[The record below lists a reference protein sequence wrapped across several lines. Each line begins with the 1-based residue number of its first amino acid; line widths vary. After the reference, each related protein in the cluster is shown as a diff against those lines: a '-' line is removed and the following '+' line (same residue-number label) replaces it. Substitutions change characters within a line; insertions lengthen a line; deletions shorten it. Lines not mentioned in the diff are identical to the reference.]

1 MEEVVERGRRTG
13 RRSRRSGAGG
23 GGEGGGA
30 ASRDGRGVEQEVEV
44 VKQEGEV
51 CLPAMSL
58 QERRQ
63 LRRVRLH
70 RRRGVALAEGR
81 GGPRREDVVRQ
92 HAAEH
97 L

>member
-1 MEEVVERGRRTG
+1 ME
-13 RRSRRSGAGG
+13 
-23 GGEGGGA
+23 
-30 ASRDGRGVEQEVEV
+30 
-44 VKQEGEV
+44 QEGEV

-70 RRRGVALAEGR
+70 RRRGVALAEGG

-97 L
+97 LRVHAVDRVAHLVRVRVRARARVRVRVRVRVRHTAIAPKVSPW

>member
-1 MEEVVERGRRTG
+1 M
-13 RRSRRSGAGG
+13 
-23 GGEGGGA
+23 
-30 ASRDGRGVEQEVEV
+30 EQEVEV
-44 VKQEGEV
+44 KVEERHRGAAEEWSRIRRWWRQEREV
-51 CLPAMSL
+51 CLPSMPL

-81 GGPRREDVVRQ
+81 AGPRREDVVRQ